1 MNLNLPNK
9 LTLTRIILVPIV
21 FILMLEL
28 PWQWASGYNA
38 FINSVTGRVLV
49 LILFVIA
56 ALTDFFD
63 GRIARKYNLITN
75 FGKFM
80 DPLADKLLVLAVFL
94 AFVPTGRLH
103 AFLFFIILARELI
116 ITGLRQI
123 AMEQGVV
130 IAASVWGKWKT
141 TFQMLAIIALMI
153 EGIVKQKYL
162 ATEPSIRAASELGR
176 LHNRRQYFA
185 RHRDRPDP
193 GFGHRLR
200 RQKQATSAR
209 LERRCNLDFSSPF
222 P

>member
-28 PWQWASGYNA
+28 PWAWAAGYNA
-38 FINSVTGRVLV
+38 FVHSVTGRVLV

-63 GRIARKYNLITN
+63 GRIARKRNLVTN

-94 AFVPTGRLH
+94 AFVPSGRLH
-103 AFLFFIILARELI
+103 AFLYFIILARELI

-123 AMEQGVV
+123 ALEQGVV
-130 IAASVWGKWKT
+130 IAASKWGKWKT
-141 TFQMLAIIALMI
+141 TFQMFAIIALMI
-153 EGIVKQKYL
+153 EGIVIEKRLPTEALSPDSAPSWIGFTITANILIGIAIVLTIVSAVDYL
-162 ATEPSIRAASELGR
+162 VKNKKL
-176 LHNRRQYFA
+176 LH
-185 RHRDRPDP
+185 D
-193 GFGHRLR
+193 
-200 RQKQATSAR
+200 
-209 LERRCNLDFSSPF
+209 
-222 P
+222 

>member
-162 ATEPSIRAASELGR
+162 ATEP
-176 LHNRRQYFA
+176 F
-185 RHRDRPDP
+185 DP
-193 GFGHRLR
+193 GSFPSWGVYTIVANILLGIAIVLTLVSAIDYVAKN
-200 RQKQATSAR
+200 KQ
-209 LERRCNLDFSSPF
+209 LLHD
-222 P
+222 